1 MCTLLPNLTCD
12 WFEVSTAKVVIFA
25 VEHYLLIGLYAFL
38 LVLVVLN
45 IWIILIRQ
53 RRYKTLPLLAFY
65 VYSFFAILFRL
76 IYIIFEFST
85 YPLIYYLND
94 QYLIAKLNVGLMQC
108 WMILEIALRV
118 RRTYKANNAGPLS
131 IESFEKFTRYGQYSV
146 IIISIVL
153 VLANL
158 IFDILNIKTRDKNDN
173 WKFPLYAYSFLGM
186 FFLMLSASI
195 LLHCVMKERKKEA

>member
-1 MCTLLPNLTCD
+1 
-12 WFEVSTAKVVIFA
+12 
-25 VEHYLLIGLYAFL
+25 
-38 LVLVVLN
+38 
-45 IWIILIRQ
+45 
-53 RRYKTLPLLAFY
+53 
-65 VYSFFAILFRL
+65 
-76 IYIIFEFST
+76 
-85 YPLIYYLND
+85 
-94 QYLIAKLNVGLMQC
+94 
-108 WMILEIALRV
+108 MILEIALRV